1 MHILVCD
8 DDLQVC
14 REIKETVQEKYSRI
28 TIDITDD
35 INDYYEK
42 LKTKKTQIPDIVIM
56 DIRWDEDDDGNS
68 DGIRMSVKLQTLCPR
83 IKIIFLTGFMHYA
96 TDIFE
101 ARPSAFLVKPVN
113 KIKLYETIDKLME
126 EIRTE
131 KSDVLSLQCAG
142 GIVNVRVSDIIYLES
157 NKHELILYMNDG
169 EQHVWMK
176 LEEMMSRLPDGF
188 LRIHQSFAVNANYI
202 QKFGAMNV
210 ILRNGKEL
218 SVSRSRYK
226 KAKEGFLDHLENM

>member
-1 MHILVCD
+1 MHIAVCD

-14 REIKETVQEKYSRI
+14 RNIKEIIQEKYSKI
-28 TIDITDD
+28 TTEITDD
-35 INDYYEK
+35 IHEYYEK
-42 LKTKKTQIPDIVIM
+42 LKLKAIQLPDIVIM

-68 DGIRMSVKLQTLCPR
+68 EGIRMSVKLQILCPR

-101 ARPSAFLVKPVN
+101 ARPSAFLVKPVD
-113 KIKLYETIDKLME
+113 KTRLYETLDRLMG
-126 EIRTE
+126 EIRSE
-131 KSDVLSLQCAG
+131 RSDVLLLQCTG
-142 GIVNVRVSDIIYLES
+142 GIVNVRVSDIVYLES
-157 NKHELILYMNDG
+157 NKHELILYLNKG
-169 EQHVWMK
+169 QQRVWMK
-176 LEEMMSRLPDGF
+176 LEEMMSRLPDNF

-210 ILRNGKEL
+210 ILRDGKEL

-226 KAKEGFLDHLENM
+226 NAKEGFLDYLENM